1 MTMGMVDM
9 RGDFANTR
17 CTIPQPEI
25 RRNGGRL
32 SALNQLA
39 LRSGAPLH
47 TAVNLIP
54 GLSGLPERL
63 RGKRLIMASAFE
75 VYVDDSGS
83 EPQGEIFF
91 LAGFISSVERWAAFS
106 NEWDSA
112 LALHPSLD
120 YFKMSEAAGFWEQ
133 FSSSRGWNEA
143 AREDR
148 LVTFARIINKYAMLR
163 VSVSTRH
170 DLFEKYVVSLPA
182 TERNFA
188 TDEPYVMLVF
198 HLVSVALQFAY
209 ERGIR
214 EPIDFIFDHQSAKKE
229 VFSGWERYKSILQFT
244 QRGRQLSPL
253 FGDPFFLDEKDRRP
267 LQAADLYVWQARNHY
282 MENHRFKNQKIVVP
296 MNSILRLFRGIP
308 PLHGAMTEAVL
319 LRQYNSLV
327 RTGERLKREQP
338 SLKLIAAEFDR
349 KLRRKARKQ
358 TRRKR
363 RNKA

>member
-1 MTMGMVDM
+1 MTALAR
-9 RGDFANTR
+9 RGDT
-17 CTIPQPEI
+17 
-25 RRNGGRL
+25 
-32 SALNQLA
+32 
-39 LRSGAPLH
+39 LH
-47 TAVNLIP
+47 TTINLVP

-83 EPQGEIFF
+83 EPQGQIFF
-91 LAGFISSVERWAAFS
+91 LAGFISTVERWAAFS

-112 LALHPSLD
+112 LALQPPLD

-143 AREDR
+143 TRQDR

-170 DLFEKYVVSLPA
+170 DLFEKYVASLPA
-182 TERNFA
+182 TERTFA

-198 HLVSVALQFAY
+198 HLVSVALLFAY

-214 EPIDFIFDHQSAKKE
+214 EPIDFIFDHQSAEKE
-229 VFSGWERYKSILQFT
+229 VLSGWDQYKRTLQFSP
-244 QRGRQLSPL
+244 RGRQLSPL
-253 FGDPFFLDEKDRRP
+253 LGDPFFLDEKDRRP

-282 MENHRFKNQKIVVP
+282 MDNHRFKNQKIVLP

-308 PLHGAMTEAVL
+308 PFHGAMTEAVL
-319 LRQYNSLV
+319 LRQYKGLV
-327 RTGERLKREQP
+327 RTGERLKKEQP
-338 SLKLIAAEFDR
+338 SLKLIPVESDR
-349 KLRRKARKQ
+349 KLRRKVRKQ
-358 TRRKR
+358 TRRQK